1 MGDNIRYGY
10 TTEELYDNYTFKL
23 IKRALMREFPYIKNV
38 FVNPFDLGKYNTIFL
53 NFEFDPA
60 IWEETYKDKFQ
71 GWLKKEMDKGKYV
84 DLSYPITA
92 SNNITYEEYQ
102 PIRKS
107 IEKVMSEVIQ
117 SEAVPQELK
126 IQGHR
131 PVAIGTWHINRRS
144 GTPDFMF

>member
-1 MGDNIRYGY
+1 MGDIKYGY

-23 IKRALMREFPYIKNV
+23 IRRALMREFPFIKDV

-60 IWEETYKDKFQ
+60 IWEQMYDDEFQ
-71 GWLKKEMDKGKYV
+71 GWVKKELDKGKYI
-84 DLSYPITA
+84 DMSFPMTA
-92 SNNITYEEYQ
+92 TNMTYDEYQ
-102 PIRKS
+102 TIKKS

-131 PVAIGTWHINRRS
+131 PVAIGTWHINRKS

>member
-1 MGDNIRYGY
+1 MGDIKYGY

-23 IKRALMREFPYIKNV
+23 IKRSLVREFPYIKNV

-60 IWEETYKDKFQ
+60 IWGEMYDDEFQ
-71 GWLKKEMDKGKYV
+71 GWLKQEIDAGKYIDV
-84 DLSYPITA
+84 SFPMTA
-92 SNNITYEEYQ
+92 TDMTYEEYQ
-102 PIRKS
+102 PIKKS
-107 IEKVMSEVIQ
+107 IEKVMSDVFN
-117 SEAVPQELK
+117 SEAVPRELK
-126 IQGHR
+126 IQGQR